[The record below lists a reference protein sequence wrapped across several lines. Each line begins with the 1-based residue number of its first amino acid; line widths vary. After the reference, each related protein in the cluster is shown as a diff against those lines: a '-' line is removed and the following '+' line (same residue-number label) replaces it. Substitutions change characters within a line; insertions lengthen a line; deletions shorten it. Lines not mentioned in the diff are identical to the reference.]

1 MSAPITT
8 KAAAGVN
15 VSGYRCEN
23 WRIGGPAPLIVN
35 PEADLHALLA
45 WCWGEAMDLQLLHS
59 AHSSDEEST
68 ASDLAAIAMNR
79 VIGLTAVLEHL
90 AQQTLPAKGA
100 SHA

>member
-8 KAAAGVN
+8 KAASVIN

-23 WRIGGPAPLIVN
+23 WRTGGPTALIVN

-45 WCWGEAMDLQLLHS
+45 WCWGEAKDLELLHS
-59 AHSSDEEST
+59 VHISAEEAT

-79 VIGLTAVLEHL
+79 VIGLTAMLEHL